1 MQTLNVTS
9 VEDPLNGMT
18 ENTNIIPAI
27 SSEKPYVM
35 IVILNSLKYTKVKD
49 HIMPAKPPE
58 PEENKI

>member
-1 MQTLNVTS
+1 